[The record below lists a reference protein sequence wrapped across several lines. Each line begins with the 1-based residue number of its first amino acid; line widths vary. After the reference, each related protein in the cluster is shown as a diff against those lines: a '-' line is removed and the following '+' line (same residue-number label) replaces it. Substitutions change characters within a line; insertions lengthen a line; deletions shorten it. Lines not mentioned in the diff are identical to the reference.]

1 MAFSDPTRDLVN
13 HGAANEATE
22 NATIHSS
29 HIIVALSIRFN
40 VCPFQHLS
48 PLRSTFIKAVCIV
61 KQRTS
66 LRSEV
71 LRDLAVIVE
80 DAIEYAD
87 QLLPTVNRGDG
98 ELDIRRLHVVAPFR
112 LVRFATVILSRMSS
126 SPDVNRTVLPSAF
139 NGSGK

>member
-1 MAFSDPTRDLVN
+1 MAFSDPTRDLIN
-13 HGAANEATE
+13 HVAAEDATE
-22 NATIHSS
+22 NATIHPS
-29 HIIVALSIRFN
+29 HIIVALSIRFK
-40 VCPFQHLS
+40 VYPFQHLS
-48 PLRSTFIKAVCIV
+48 PFRSAFIKTVCIV

-66 LRSEV
+66 LSAEV
-71 LRDLAVIVE
+71 LRDLVIIVE

-112 LVRFATVILSRMSS
+112 VVRFATVILSRMSS